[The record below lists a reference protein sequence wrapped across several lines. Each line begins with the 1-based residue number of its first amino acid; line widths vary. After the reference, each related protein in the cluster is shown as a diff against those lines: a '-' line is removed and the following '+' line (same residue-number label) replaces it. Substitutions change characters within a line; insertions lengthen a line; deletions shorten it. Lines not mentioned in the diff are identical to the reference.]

1 LPRFVLEV
9 IRVVPD
15 AIESFYREHERE
27 ALRSFYEFPVVWH
40 DQSYGFSV
48 RDGEGQIGAGT
59 LRVAASL
66 GHVERL
72 VVVPR
77 ARRIGAGRAILEN
90 MADVANYYNC
100 HKMTVMV
107 PHNGAAQA
115 FFEACGYG
123 VEAVLP
129 QHTFK
134 LDMAMLRRYLL

>member
-1 LPRFVLEV
+1 MPVEIVRLQPQALD
-9 IRVVPD
+9 P
-15 AIESFYREHERE
+15 FYREHERE
-27 ALRSFYEFPVVWH
+27 ALRAFYEFPVIWH
-40 DQSYGFSV
+40 EQSYGFAAV
-48 RDGEGQIGAGT
+48 DGETTLAAGT

-66 GHVERL
+66 GQIDCLIVA
-72 VVVPR
+72 P
-77 ARRIGAGRAILEN
+77 AQRRRGLGRAILNE

-107 PHNGAAQA
+107 PHNRSAQK

-134 LDMAMLRRYLL
+134 LDMAMMRKYLL